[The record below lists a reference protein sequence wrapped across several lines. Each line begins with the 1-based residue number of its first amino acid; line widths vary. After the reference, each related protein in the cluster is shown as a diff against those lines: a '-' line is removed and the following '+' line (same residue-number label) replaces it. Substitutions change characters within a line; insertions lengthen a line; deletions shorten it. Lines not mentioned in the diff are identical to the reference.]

1 MLQTNNFISY
11 ALREQTRH
19 FAHTF
24 ATLADA
30 GFNTA
35 DYSRLKFGSNQAAKR
50 MGRILAESFFK
61 QHGARLLREEFVV
74 IPSPYNYVKNAAT
87 VLSEHFVDH
96 LNYLILSNG
105 GVKAVEWDII
115 HRKVS
120 YINDYGF
127 LSKEDRKAL
136 IDGDTF
142 SINKDF
148 WGNKN
153 LIFIDDVNITG
164 THEEKLIEILNK
176 EGVVNSTFFL
186 YFAKYIGTE
195 ANTEAA
201 LNFSEIN
208 NVSAFVQMIK
218 DEPDAKCLVRPIKY
232 LMSQNEVTF
241 KVALSQLPLTYIEQ
255 LYFGCLAEGYDKI
268 EKYEENFAFLHHFF
282 ESIILNK

>member
-1 MLQTNNFISY
+1 MRNQK
-11 ALREQTRH
+11 QH

-24 ATLADA
+24 ATLTDA
-30 GFNTA
+30 GFNTS
-35 DYSRLKFGSNQAAKR
+35 DYSKLKFGSNQAAKR
-50 MGRILAESFFK
+50 MGRILAESFFEA
-61 QHGARLLREEFVV
+61 HWGRLLHEQFVV

-96 LNYLILSNG
+96 LNYRVALSG
-105 GVKAVEWDII
+105 GKALEWDII

-142 SINKDF
+142 SINQDF
-148 WGNKN
+148 WGKKN

-164 THEEKLIEILNK
+164 THEDKLIEILDAEN
-176 EGVVNSTFFL
+176 VTNDTFFL
-186 YFAKYIGTE
+186 YFAKYNGTE

-201 LNFSEIN
+201 LNFSNIN
-208 NVSAFVQMIK
+208 SVSAFVQMIK

-232 LMSQNEVTF
+232 LMSQNEITF
-241 KVALSQLPLTYIEQ
+241 KVALSQLPLPYVEQ
-255 LYFGCLAEGYDKI
+255 LYLGCLAEGYNVID
-268 EKYEENFAFLHHFF
+268 KYEENFEFLHHFF
-282 ESIILNK
+282 ESNILNK

>member
-1 MLQTNNFISY
+1 MRNQK
-11 ALREQTRH
+11 QH

-24 ATLADA
+24 ATLAGA

-50 MGRILAESFFK
+50 MGRILAESFYEAHK
-61 QHGARLLREEFVV
+61 LRLVNEKFVV

-96 LNYLILSNG
+96 LNYLVSRVG
-105 GVKAVEWDII
+105 GAHAIEWDII

-142 SINKDF
+142 SINQDF

-164 THEEKLIEILNK
+164 THEDKLIEILDA
-176 EGVVNSTFFL
+176 EGVKNDTFFL
-186 YFAKYIGTE
+186 YFAKYNGTE

-201 LNFSEIN
+201 LNFSNIN
-208 NVSAFVQMIK
+208 SVPAFVQMIK
-218 DEPDAKCLVRPIKY
+218 DEADAKCLVRPIKY
-232 LMSQNEVTF
+232 LMSQNEITF
-241 KVALSQLPLTYIEQ
+241 KVALSQLPLSYVEQ
-255 LYFGCLAEGYDKI
+255 LYFGCLAEGYNSI
-268 EKYEENFAFLHHFF
+268 EKYEENFEFLHHFF
-282 ESIILNK
+282 ESNILNK

>member
-1 MLQTNNFISY
+1 MRNQT
-11 ALREQTRH
+11 QH

-24 ATLADA
+24 ATLAGA

-61 QHGARLLREEFVV
+61 ANKLRLAREQFVV

-96 LNYLILSNG
+96 LNYLVSRIG
-105 GVKAVEWDII
+105 GAHAIEWDII

-127 LSKEDRKAL
+127 LSKEDRKVL

-164 THEEKLIEILNK
+164 THEDKLIEILDV
-176 EGVVNSTFFL
+176 EGVKNDTFFL
-186 YFAKYIGTE
+186 YFAKYNGTE

-201 LNFSEIN
+201 LNFSAIN
-208 NVSAFVQMIK
+208 SVTAFVQMIK

-232 LMSQNEVTF
+232 LMSQSEITF
-241 KVALSQLPLTYIEQ
+241 KVALSQLPLSYVEA
-255 LYFGCLAEGYDKI
+255 LYFGCLAEGYNSI
-268 EKYEENFAFLHHFF
+268 EKYEGNFEFLEHFF
-282 ESIILNK
+282 ESNILNK

>member
-1 MLQTNNFISY
+1 MRNQI
-11 ALREQTRH
+11 QH

-24 ATLADA
+24 TSLKDA
-30 GFNTA
+30 GFSIA
-35 DYSRLKFGSNQAAKR
+35 DYSKLKFGSNQAAKR
-50 MGRILAESFFK
+50 MGRILAESFFEA
-61 QHGARLLREEFVV
+61 HWGRLLHEQFVV
-74 IPSPYNYVKNAAT
+74 MPSPYNYVKNAAT

-96 LNYLILSNG
+96 LNYLVALSG
-105 GVKAVEWDII
+105 GHALEWDIV

-142 SINKDF
+142 SLNKDF

-164 THEEKLIEILNK
+164 THEDKLIEILDE
-176 EGVVNSTFFL
+176 EGVTNDTFFL
-186 YFAKYIGTE
+186 YFAKYNGTE

-201 LNFSEIN
+201 LNFSW
-208 NVSAFVQMIK
+208 VDSVPTFVQMIK
-218 DEPDAKCLVRPIKY
+218 SEPDAKCLVRPIKY

-241 KVALSQLPLTYIEQ
+241 KVALSQLPLTYVEQ
-255 LYFGCLAEGYDKI
+255 LFFGCIAEGYDKI
-268 EKYEENFAFLHHFF
+268 EKYDENFAFLRHFV
-282 ESIILNK
+282 ESNILDK

>member
-1 MLQTNNFISY
+1 MRNQT
-11 ALREQTRH
+11 QH

-24 ATLADA
+24 ANLENA
-30 GFNTA
+30 GFNTS
-35 DYSRLKFGSNQAAKR
+35 DYSRLKFGSNQSAKR

-61 QHGARLLREEFVV
+61 ANMMRLVNEKFVV

-96 LNYLILSNG
+96 LNYLVMRCG
-105 GVKAVEWDII
+105 GNHAVEWDII

-142 SINKDF
+142 SINQDF
-148 WGNKN
+148 WGTKN

-164 THEEKLIEILNK
+164 THEDKLIEILDAEN
-176 EGVVNSTFFL
+176 VTNDTFFL
-186 YFAKYIGTE
+186 YFAKYNGTE

-201 LNFSEIN
+201 LNFSNIN
-208 NVSAFVQMIK
+208 SVSAFVQMIK

-232 LMSQNEVTF
+232 LMSQDEITF
-241 KVALSQLPLTYIEQ
+241 KVALSQLPLSYVEQ
-255 LYFGCLAEGYDKI
+255 LFFGCIAEGYNKI
-268 EKYEENFAFLHHFF
+268 EKYEVNFEFLRHFF
-282 ESIILNK
+282 EGNILNK

>member
-1 MLQTNNFISY
+1 MRNQT
-11 ALREQTRH
+11 QH
-19 FAHTF
+19 FAFTF
-24 ATLADA
+24 TTLKDA
-30 GFNTA
+30 QFNPRV
-35 DYSRLKFGSNQAAKR
+35 YSRLKFGSNQAAKE
-50 MGRILAESFFK
+50 MGRILAESFFDA
-61 QHGARLLREEFVV
+61 HWGRLLHEQFVV

-96 LNYLILSNG
+96 LNYLVALSG
-105 GVKAVEWDII
+105 GQAVEWDII

-142 SINKDF
+142 SLNKDF

-164 THEEKLIEILNK
+164 THEDKLVEILDTEN
-176 EGVVNSTFFL
+176 VSNDTFFL
-186 YFAKYIGTE
+186 YFAKYNGTE

-201 LNFSEIN
+201 LNFSDISS
-208 NVSAFVQMIK
+208 VPAFVQMIK

-232 LMSQNEVTF
+232 LMSQNEITF
-241 KVALSQLPLTYIEQ
+241 KVALSQLPLSYVEQ
-255 LYFGCLAEGYDKI
+255 LFFGCLAEGYNKI
-268 EKYEENFAFLHHFF
+268 EKYAENFNFLRSFF
-282 ESIILNK
+282 EGNILDK

>member
-1 MLQTNNFISY
+1 MRNQK
-11 ALREQTRH
+11 QH
-19 FAHTF
+19 FAHVFSDLTV
-24 ATLADA
+24 AC
-30 GFNTA
+30 FNTA

-50 MGRILAESFFK
+50 MGRKLAESFYEAHK
-61 QHGARLLREEFVV
+61 LRLLNEQFVV

-96 LNYLILSNG
+96 LNYLMNRIG
-105 GVKAVEWDII
+105 GAHPIEWDII

-164 THEEKLIEILNK
+164 THEDKLIEILDAEKVTND
-176 EGVVNSTFFL
+176 TFFL
-186 YFAKYIGTE
+186 YFAKYNGNE

-201 LNFSEIN
+201 LNFSDIN
-208 NVSAFVQMIK
+208 SVQAFVQMIK

-232 LMSQNEVTF
+232 LMSQSEITF
-241 KVALSQLPLTYIEQ
+241 KVALSQLPLSYVEA
-255 LYFGCLAEGYDKI
+255 LYFGCLAEGYNNI
-268 EKYEENFAFLHHFF
+268 EKYEENFEFLEHFF
-282 ESIILNK
+282 ESNILNK

>member
-1 MLQTNNFISY
+1 MRNQT
-11 ALREQTRH
+11 QH

-24 ATLADA
+24 STLENA

-61 QHGARLLREEFVV
+61 AHWSRLLHNQFVV

-87 VLSEHFVDH
+87 LLSEHFVDH
-96 LNYLILSNG
+96 INHLVAVNSNHG
-105 GVKAVEWDII
+105 KAVEWDII

-164 THEEKLIEILNK
+164 THEDKLIEILNE
-176 EGVVNSTFFL
+176 EGVTNDTFFL
-186 YFAKYIGTE
+186 YFAKYNGTE

-201 LNFSEIN
+201 LNFSDIN
-208 NVSAFVQMIK
+208 TISAFVQMIK
-218 DEPDAKCLVRPIKY
+218 DEPDAQCLVRPIKY
-232 LMSQNEVTF
+232 LMSQPEVTF
-241 KVALSQLPLTYIEQ
+241 KVALSQLPLSYVEA
-255 LYFGCLAEGYDKI
+255 LYFGCLSEGYNKI
-268 EKYEENFAFLHHFF
+268 EKYEENFVFLHHFF
-282 ESIILNK
+282 EGNILNK

>member
-1 MLQTNNFISY
+1 MQP
-11 ALREQTRH
+11 AHTRH
-19 FAHTF
+19 FANTF
-24 ATLADA
+24 ASLAEA
-30 GFNTA
+30 KFSTS

-61 QHGARLLREEFVV
+61 ANKLRLAREQFVV

-96 LNYLILSNG
+96 LNYLVSRIG
-105 GVKAVEWDII
+105 GAHAIEWDII

-164 THEEKLIEILNK
+164 THEDKLIEILDV
-176 EGVVNSTFFL
+176 EGVKNDTFFL
-186 YFAKYIGTE
+186 YFAKYNGTE

-201 LNFSEIN
+201 LNFSAIN
-208 NVSAFVQMIK
+208 SVTAFVQMIK

-232 LMSQNEVTF
+232 LMSQSEITF
-241 KVALSQLPLTYIEQ
+241 KVALSQLPLSYVEA
-255 LYFGCLAEGYDKI
+255 LYFGCLAEGYNSI
-268 EKYEENFAFLHHFF
+268 EKYEGNFEFLEHFF
-282 ESIILNK
+282 ESNILNK

>member
-1 MLQTNNFISY
+1 MRNQT
-11 ALREQTRH
+11 QH

-61 QHGARLLREEFVV
+61 ANKLRLAREQFVV

-96 LNYLILSNG
+96 LNYLVSRIG
-105 GVKAVEWDII
+105 GAHAIEWDII

-164 THEEKLIEILNK
+164 THEDKLIEILDAEKVAND
-176 EGVVNSTFFL
+176 TFFL
-186 YFAKYIGTE
+186 YFAKYNGTE

-201 LNFSEIN
+201 LNFSDIN
-208 NVSAFVQMIK
+208 SVSVFVQMIK

-232 LMSQNEVTF
+232 LMSQSEITF
-241 KVALSQLPLTYIEQ
+241 KVALSQLPLSYVEA
-255 LYFGCLAEGYDKI
+255 LYFGCLAEGYNSI
-268 EKYEENFAFLHHFF
+268 EKYEENFEFLEHFF
-282 ESIILNK
+282 ESNILNK

>member
-1 MLQTNNFISY
+1 MQP
-11 ALREQTRH
+11 AHTRH
-19 FAHTF
+19 FANTF
-24 ATLADA
+24 ASLAEA
-30 GFNTA
+30 KFSTS

-61 QHGARLLREEFVV
+61 AHRDWLLTEQFVV
-74 IPSPYNYVKNAAT
+74 VPSPYNYVKNAAT

-96 LNYLILSNG
+96 LNYLVAIHDG
-105 GVKAVEWDII
+105 AFAIEWDII

-164 THEEKLIEILNK
+164 THEDKLVEILEAEKVQND
-176 EGVVNSTFFL
+176 VFFL
-186 YFAKYIGTE
+186 YFAKYTGTE

-201 LNFSEIN
+201 LNFSNIN
-208 NVSAFVQMIK
+208 SVSAFVQMIK

-241 KVALSQLPLTYIEQ
+241 KVALSQLPLSYVEQ
-255 LYFGCLAEGYDKI
+255 LYFGCLAEGYNKI
-268 EKYEENFAFLHHFF
+268 TKYDENFAFLQHFF
-282 ESIILNK
+282 ESNILNK

>member
-1 MLQTNNFISY
+1 M
-11 ALREQTRH
+11 QTRH

-24 ATLADA
+24 GSLADA
-30 GFNTA
+30 KFSVA

-50 MGRILAESFFK
+50 MARILAESFFE
-61 QHGARLLREEFVV
+61 QHWGRLLHEQFVV

-96 LNYLILSNG
+96 LNYLIMAAG
-105 GVKAVEWDII
+105 GQYSSAVEWDIV

-142 SINKDF
+142 SFNKEF

-164 THEEKLIEILNK
+164 THEDKIVEILKAEEVKND
-176 EGVVNSTFFL
+176 TFFL
-186 YFAKYIGTE
+186 YFAKYTGNEASTE
-195 ANTEAA
+195 AS
-201 LNFSEIN
+201 LNFSDIN
-208 NVSAFVQMIK
+208 SVSAFVQMIK

-241 KVALSQLPLTYIEQ
+241 KVALSQLPLSYVEQ
-255 LYFGCLAEGYDKI
+255 LYFGCLAEGYNKI
-268 EKYEENFAFLHHFF
+268 TKYDENFAFLEHFF
-282 ESIILNK
+282 ESNILHK

>member
-1 MLQTNNFISY
+1 MRNQT
-11 ALREQTRH
+11 QH
-19 FAHTF
+19 FAFTF
-24 ATLADA
+24 TSLKDA
-30 GFNTA
+30 PFNPQV
-35 DYSRLKFGSNQAAKR
+35 YSRLKFGSNQAAKA
-50 MGRILAESFFK
+50 MGRILAESFYK
-61 QHGARLLREEFVV
+61 AHTDRLLTEQFVV

-96 LNYLILSNG
+96 LNYLVALG
-105 GVKAVEWDII
+105 GGHALEWDIV

-148 WGNKN
+148 WGTKN

-164 THEEKLIEILNK
+164 THEDKLIEILDNEK
-176 EGVVNSTFFL
+176 VENDTFFL
-186 YFAKYIGTE
+186 YFAKYWGRE

-201 LNFSEIN
+201 LNFSW
-208 NVSAFVQMIK
+208 VDSVPTFVQMIK
-218 DEPDAKCLVRPIKY
+218 SEPDAKCLVRPIKY

-241 KVALSQLPLTYIEQ
+241 KVALSQLPTSYVEQ
-255 LYFGCLAEGYDKI
+255 LFFGCIAEGYDKI
-268 EKYEENFAFLHHFF
+268 EKYEANFAFLRHFF
-282 ESIILNK
+282 EGNILNK

>member
-1 MLQTNNFISY
+1 MRNQT
-11 ALREQTRH
+11 QH
-19 FAHTF
+19 FAFTF
-24 ATLADA
+24 TSLKDA
-30 GFNTA
+30 PFNPQV
-35 DYSRLKFGSNQAAKR
+35 YSRLKFGSNQAAKV
-50 MGRILAESFFK
+50 MGRILAESFYEAHK
-61 QHGARLLREEFVV
+61 LRLLNEQFVV

-96 LNYLILSNG
+96 LNYLINRIG
-105 GVKAVEWDII
+105 GAYPIEWDII

-164 THEEKLIEILNK
+164 THEDKLIEILDAEN
-176 EGVVNSTFFL
+176 VTNDTFFL
-186 YFAKYIGTE
+186 YFAKYNGNE

-201 LNFSEIN
+201 LNFSDIN
-208 NVSAFVQMIK
+208 SVSAFVQMIK

-232 LMSQNEVTF
+232 LMSQSEITF
-241 KVALSQLPLTYIEQ
+241 KVALSQLPLSYVEA
-255 LYFGCLAEGYDKI
+255 LYFGCLAEGYNNI
-268 EKYEENFAFLHHFF
+268 EKYEENFEFLEHFF
-282 ESIILNK
+282 ESNILNK